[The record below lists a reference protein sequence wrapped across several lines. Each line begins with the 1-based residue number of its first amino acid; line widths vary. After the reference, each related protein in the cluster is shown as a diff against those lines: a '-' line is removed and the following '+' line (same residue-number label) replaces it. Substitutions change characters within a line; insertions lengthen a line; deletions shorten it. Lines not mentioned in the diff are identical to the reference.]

1 MSLSRWILLALPQHL
16 SSPPAFSE
24 VRVARYLAFCVMF
37 SRPLFVLFMVGVFT
51 FWYTIKLYNHCCL
64 KVILNNFTTHHHK
77 INFPTSPQTQGI
89 KRTLLKSSIALNEI
103 YIMIIIISIQK
114 GDTRSSKI
122 KVIILNRINI
132 KRSLENMT
140 AGGIESPE
148 THMIMNLLTP
158 FKVCMKK
165 ITTALKGR

>member
-1 MSLSRWILLALPQHL
+1 MLFKSYSQQLYHPPPQDQFSYITTNSRNKEDIA
-16 SSPPAFSE
+16 
-24 VRVARYLAFCVMF
+24 
-37 SRPLFVLFMVGVFT
+37 
-51 FWYTIKLYNHCCL
+51 
-64 KVILNNFTTHHHK
+64 KVVNC
-77 INFPTSPQTQGI
+77 
-89 KRTLLKSSIALNEI
+89 LNEI

-158 FKVCMKK
+158 
-165 ITTALKGR
+165 LKYV